1 MNEIWK
7 TIDGYPNYMV
17 SNMGNVK
24 NIKTG
29 KMLKPTISTT
39 GYLQIHLWKNNHEKN
54 FKLHRLIALSFI
66 PNPENKPCID
76 HINTNK
82 MDNRVCNLR
91 WVTHKENNNNPNT
104 IEKHSGTKC
113 CMYGKLGKNNNKS
126 IPILQFTK
134 NGELVKKWD
143 SIMDI
148 ERELGIRQPHVSSC
162 CKGKRKTTGGFIWRY
177 YYKGIWLKKHV
188 PIINKKVA

>member
-1 MNEIWK
+1 MEIWK
-7 TIDGYPNYMV
+7 TIDGYPNYMI

-29 KMLKPTISTT
+29 KMLKPVDA
-39 GYLQIHLWKNNHEKN
+39 GYGYYQVSLCKNGKHKSFRIN
-54 FKLHRLIALSFI
+54 RLVGIAFI

-91 WVTHKENNNNPNT
+91 WVTPKENMNNP
-104 IEKHSGTKC
+104 ITKRNKKQN
-113 CMYGKLGKNNNKS
+113 MYLPCLGKFGKKHHFS
-126 IPILQFTK
+126 KPILQFTK
-134 NGELVKKWD
+134 TGELVKKWD

-148 ERELGIRQPHVSSC
+148 ERELGISHKHISSC

-177 YYKGIWLKKHV
+177 YYKGIWLKKHI